1 MTPNGNG
8 LNDTYSPLGLYLAQY
23 QLAIYTRWGEKI
35 FETYECMKEWDGTVK
50 DKKAHEGA
58 YFYIINA
65 TGADGVRHNLSG
77 IITILK

>member
-1 MTPNGNG
+1 
-8 LNDTYSPLGLYLAQY
+8 
-23 QLAIYTRWGEKI
+23 
-35 FETYECMKEWDGTVK
+35 MKEWDGTVK

-77 IITILK
+77 IITILKQNHPSII